1 MYGTKKGSTTGDDR
15 DVIDGEGGEMED
27 NGQGKR
33 WKKWHVGINWRT
45 ATPPREGGSSKGDE
59 SILVGMGPPQHT
71 WHAET

>member
-33 WKKWHVGINWRT
+33 WKKWHVAWGCRG
-45 ATPPREGGSSKGDE
+45 R
-59 SILVGMGPPQHT
+59 
-71 WHAET
+71 